1 MKWSLQTL
9 KSKLR
14 APASLLVSIVK
25 VWAIV
30 VLAGMLLRAYWDAF
44 QLGWH
49 LFH

>member
-14 APASLLVSIVK
+14 APVSVLVAMVK
-25 VWAIV
+25 AWAIV
-30 VLAGMLLRAYWDAF
+30 VCAGMLVRAYWYAF

-49 LFH
+49 MFH